1 MQALHNILA
10 LSVSDTVVEVLAM
23 ARYDQCGRSASMVSA
38 GASLPGG
45 LTQVGSRNSFA
56 DRAVLSEI
64 TEPSVGEGKVST

>member
-1 MQALHNILA
+1 
-10 LSVSDTVVEVLAM
+10 M